1 MKEKLKIYITGINGI
16 PARHGGFETCVDNV
30 AIRHAEKGLDVV
42 VYCRRRNI
50 KLKDKYYKG
59 VRLVKLPSLGHKSL
73 ETLSHTFLSV
83 IHMFFRRKDIVHIY
97 GVGNAIF
104 ILFLKLIGTK
114 VVVSADSF
122 DWERDKWGKFAKWFL
137 FNSAKLATKISDAII
152 VDSKSV
158 QKYYREKFN
167 VETVYIPYGA
177 DIGRKAD
184 KKVLEKYGLKEND
197 YILFV
202 GRLIPEKG
210 VHNLIEAFVKLKT
223 SKKLAIIGGD
233 WFTTDYIKLLK
244 EKAKNSNVSFL
255 GFVYGDE
262 CRAIYSGAYLYV
274 QPSLVDG
281 TSPALL
287 TAMGTGN
294 CVLVNS
300 IPENLETIGNA
311 GLSYEKNDVDSLR
324 NKLSE
329 LLENEELVKE
339 YRRKSL
345 ERIRKVYSW
354 DRVADSI
361 IEVYKDTLSG
371 KKIRTDVYEKG

>member
-1 MKEKLKIYITGINGI
+1 
-16 PARHGGFETCVDNV
+16 
-30 AIRHAEKGLDVV
+30 
-42 VYCRRRNI
+42 
-50 KLKDKYYKG
+50 
-59 VRLVKLPSLGHKSL
+59 
-73 ETLSHTFLSV
+73 
-83 IHMFFRRKDIVHIY
+83 MFFRRKDIVHIY